1 MDAELQPED
10 ELEQFAKRWQ
20 GTRAWTRVRAILL
33 VRRGRTAAQV
43 AEAMGCCLRSVR
55 QWAALYRDGGA
66 QALADRPRSGRP
78 ATLAAAD
85 VARLKARLDAGP
97 TAADGVCT
105 LRGEDIRRILAE
117 EFAAPYTVAGVYA
130 LLHRIGLSSLMP
142 RPRHR
147 KADPEAREAFKKGP
161 PGGSRRSPPPAPPSG
176 SRSSSRTRRVSARRA
191 R

>member
-1 MDAELQPED
+1 MDAEPQPD
-10 ELEQFAKRWQ
+10 NELEQFAGRWQ

-33 VRRGRTAAQV
+33 IRRGRTAPQV

-55 QWAALYRDGGA
+55 QWTALYRDGGA

-78 ATLAAAD
+78 TTLSRAD
-85 VARLKARLDAGP
+85 EARLKARLDDGP
-97 TAADGVCT
+97 TAEDGVCT
-105 LRGEDIRRILAE
+105 LRGEDIRRILAQ
-117 EFAAPYTVAGVYA
+117 EFDARYTVAGVYA

-147 KADPEAREAFKKGP
+147 KADEEAQEAFKKGLP
-161 PGGSRRSPPPAPPSG
+161 SGSRRSPPPGPPSG
-176 SRSSSRTRRVSARRA
+176 SRSSSRTRRGSARRG

>member
-1 MDAELQPED
+1 MDAEPQGD
-10 ELEQFAKRWQ
+10 QELEEFARRWQ
-20 GTRAWTRVRAILL
+20 GTRAWTRARAILL
-33 VRRGRTAAQV
+33 VRRGRTAPQV

-66 QALADRPRSGRP
+66 PALADRPRSGRP
-78 ATLAAAD
+78 TTLAAAD
-85 VARLKARLDAGP
+85 VPRLKARLDAGP

-117 EFAAPYTVAGVYA
+117 EFGARYSLDGVYA

-147 KADPEAREAFKKGP
+147 KADEEAQEAFKKGP
-161 PGGSRRSPPPAPPSG
+161 PSGSRRSPRPAPASG
-176 SRSSSRTRRVSARRA
+176 SRSSSRTRRASARRG